1 MVQKLQKMR
10 FLNSE
15 KELTPE
21 TVIQRKP
28 GLLFNEIDGEI
39 VMLSIENSEYY
50 GLDKVG
56 SRIWELIEKPVTI
69 KELVSNLLVEFDV
82 DENRCWNE
90 TTNFLSR
97 LDEKKLLV

>member
-1 MVQKLQKMR
+1 MR

-50 GLDKVG
+50 GLDKTG
-56 SRIWELIEKPVTI
+56 SRIWELIETPLTL
-69 KELVSNLLVEFDV
+69 KELVSKLMDEFDV
-82 DENRCWNE
+82 DEKRCWNE
-90 TTNFLSR
+90 TTDFIVKLQ
-97 LDEKKLLV
+97 EKKLLV